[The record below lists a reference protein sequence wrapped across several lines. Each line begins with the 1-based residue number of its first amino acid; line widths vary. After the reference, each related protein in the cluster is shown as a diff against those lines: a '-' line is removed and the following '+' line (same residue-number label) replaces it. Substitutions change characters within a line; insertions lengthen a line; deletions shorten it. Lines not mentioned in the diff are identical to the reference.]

1 MESSCFSFPYVSR
14 NYVCVR
20 VYTFLLLLH
29 RFFRFIHRRCRR
41 HRRRRR
47 LGECSELTRERS
59 EREVEAINLR
69 HVSEFRA

>member
-1 MESSCFSFPYVSR
+1 MC
-14 NYVCVR
+14 VC
-20 VYTFLLLLH
+20 VYTFLLLLLPLLFH
-29 RFFRFIHRRCRR
+29 FILCRRRRR
-41 HRRRRR
+41 HRRCSRSLSRRR